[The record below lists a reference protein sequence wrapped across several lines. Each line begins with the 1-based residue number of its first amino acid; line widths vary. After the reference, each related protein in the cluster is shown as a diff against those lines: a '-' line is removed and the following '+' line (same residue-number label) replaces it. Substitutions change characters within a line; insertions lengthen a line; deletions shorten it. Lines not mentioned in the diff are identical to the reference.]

1 MTIALRELGYFV
13 AIAEHGNL
21 TQAAAELHVAQPSL
35 SAQVKK
41 LEHELGT
48 PLFDRL
54 PRGVSLTQAG
64 TALLPLAR
72 QVLSDVEQ
80 VHRAV
85 DELSGL
91 QGGTLRVGA
100 TPSLA
105 TTLLPT
111 ALTGFHVRHP
121 GVALGFTEAGSDDLV
136 ARLEA
141 NELDLAL
148 VILPVRHRVLETV
161 PLAEEDLVVV
171 VGAGHQLAR
180 RRRLR
185 LEELDGVPLVLPH
198 EGYNLRTAV
207 VAACRQA
214 GFEPAVACNGGEM
227 DGVLALVAGGLGA
240 AVVPSIVASHQR
252 GLHVVRVAEPRLTR
266 TIGVA
271 RRAGVMFPLSAAT
284 FATEVFMLLR
294 GAGWPGVRP
303 VGLRLE
309 VGSDA
314 NIWGAKIRSG
324 SSAATSRRLE
334 ANLS

>member
-1 MTIALRELGYFV
+1 MDIALHQLGYFV
-13 AIAEHGNL
+13 AVAEHGNL
-21 TQAAAELHVAQPSL
+21 TRAAAELHVAQPSL

-72 QVLSDVEQ
+72 QVLSDVEH
-80 VHRAV
+80 VRRAI
-85 DELSGL
+85 DELMGL

-105 TTLLPT
+105 TTLLPA
-111 ALTGFHVRHP
+111 ALTGFHLRHP
-121 GVALGFTEAGSDDLV
+121 GVALGLTEAGSDDLV

-171 VGAGHQLAR
+171 VGAGHRLAR

-185 LEELDGVPLVLPH
+185 LEELDGVPLVMPS
-198 EGYNLRTAV
+198 EGYDLCSAV
-207 VAACRQA
+207 LAACHQA
-214 GFEPAVACNGGEM
+214 GFEPTVACDGGAM

-252 GLHVVRVAEPRLTR
+252 GLHVIRVDEPRLSR
-266 TIGVA
+266 TIGIA
-271 RRAGVMFPLSAAT
+271 RRAGAVFPASAAA

-294 GAGWPGVRP
+294 SAGWPGVRP
-303 VGLRLE
+303 AGLHLE
-309 VGSDA
+309 VGANA
-314 NIWGAKIRSG
+314 NIWGPQIR
-324 SSAATSRRLE
+324 
-334 ANLS
+334 

>member
-1 MTIALRELGYFV
+1 MGIALHQLGYFLAV
-13 AIAEHGNL
+13 AEHGNL
-21 TQAAAELHVAQPSL
+21 TRAAAELHVAQPSL

-54 PRGVSLTQAG
+54 PRGVALTQAG
-64 TALLPLAR
+64 AALLPLAR
-72 QVLSDVEQ
+72 QVLADVEQ
-80 VHRAV
+80 VRRTV
-85 DELSGL
+85 DELTGL

-105 TTLLPT
+105 TTLLPA

-121 GVALGFTEAGSDDLV
+121 GVALGFTEAGSEDLV

-171 VGAGHQLAR
+171 VGGGHRLAR

-185 LEELDGVPLVLPH
+185 LDELDGVPLVMPQRSY
-198 EGYNLRTAV
+198 ELRSAV
-207 VAACRQA
+207 LAACRQA
-214 GFEPAVACNGGEM
+214 GFEPAVACDGGEM
-227 DGVLALVAGGLGA
+227 DGVLALVAAGLGA

-252 GLHVVRVAEPRLTR
+252 GLHIIRIAEPRLSR
-266 TIGVA
+266 TIGIA
-271 RRAGVMFPLSAAT
+271 RRAGAMFPVSAAA
-284 FATEVFMLLR
+284 FASEVFMLLR

-303 VGLRLE
+303 AGLRLE
-309 VGSDA
+309 VGADA
-314 NIWGAKIRSG
+314 TG
-324 SSAATSRRLE
+324 STGPFMSTTSW
-334 ANLS
+334 A